1 MTRDQNPVEKPDG
14 TDPARAG
21 SSPADRRLPEPR
33 LLHASDAFLIFYKP
47 PDLSF
52 YEDGKKHDLLKALRR
67 MEDEGRIPAGER
79 LFPVHRLDRIT
90 SGLLLIARGRNNA
103 NLLGNEFRHNRVH
116 KVYAALSLHPPKKRH
131 GYVEGDIVKARR
143 GTWKLTRT
151 MEQPSRSR
159 YTSRSI
165 PGRRPGLR
173 LFLVKPETGKTHQVR
188 VVLKSAGSPILGDP
202 LYDRFDAARA
212 EERTYLHAL
221 ALSFQLNGHTHHFFA
236 PPEEGAEFRT
246 PEFQSTLDSFGDVF
260 QIAWP
265 GRDEAVPAPHDEERG
280 SRRPPGRSGAH
291 GQPGP
296 SARTGRRSRPGR
308 NERRRR

>member
-1 MTRDQNPVEKPDG
+1 MSIDETQDEIHGAADDPVAEPTGSRRARG
-14 TDPARAG
+14 TSQAG
-21 SSPADRRLPEPR
+21 KHLPEPR
-33 LLHASDAFLIFYKP
+33 LLHAAADFLIFYKP

-52 YEDGKKHDLLKALRR
+52 YEDGKKHDLLKALHR
-67 MEDEGRIPAGER
+67 MEEEGRIPEGDR

-90 SGLLLIARGRNNA
+90 SGLLLMARGRNNA
-103 NLLGNEFRHNRVH
+103 NLLGNEFRHNRIH

-151 MEQPSRSR
+151 MEQPSHSR
-159 YTSRSI
+159 FTSRSI

-188 VVLKSAGSPILGDP
+188 VVLKSVGSPILGDP

-212 EERTYLHAL
+212 EDRTYLHAL
-221 ALSFQLNGHTHHFFA
+221 ALSFELNGLTHRFYHL
-236 PPEEGAEFRT
+236 PEEGKEFLSVEFR
-246 PEFQSTLDSFGDVF
+246 STLESFGDIFHVS
-260 QIAWP
+260 WP
-265 GRDEAVPAPHDEERG
+265 GREDAYSVPRDEERG
-280 SRRPPGRSGAH
+280 APRPAARP
-291 GQPGP
+291 
-296 SARTGRRSRPGR
+296 ARTGRRGRPGR